1 LCEAMEDVY
10 LNYEVALGAARS
22 NAQQVAQQFTWDETA
37 RKYLDAIGRDQ
48 LELPD
53 VEPIEWV
60 EPTQRRYLV
69 RVNSTRFFEVGGLQ
83 YLLEPRKDYWE
94 PADVKRVLFDGGHL
108 DLSCLPQN
116 LLINEG
122 GDGGNPALSELEAG
136 LTPEQIAQIP
146 EYTGSHAFCPTCTQ
160 RLNTNM
166 PTLEELEA
174 LPVPRET

>member
-1 LCEAMEDVY
+1 MEDVY

-22 NAQQVAQQFTWDETA
+22 NAQQVAKQFTWDETA

-108 DLSCLPQN
+108 DLSCLPNMQVN
-116 LLINEG
+116 
-122 GDGGNPALSELEAG
+122 GDADRPPAWSDLESG
-136 LTPEQIAQIP
+136 LTKEQCERIP